1 MKKRLLCT
9 LLSLSLC
16 ATPLFAAVPTKADTT
31 DETPAPSASAT
42 AATTASPTPKPTT
55 TPFKDPDALTS
66 STLVGTSPFTTSKYT
81 HSSVFIGKKVY
92 HGIDVSYH
100 NGTIDWAKA
109 AADGVHYAFI
119 RVGYRGYGS
128 GKIAADP
135 KFETY
140 IKGATAAGIAVGLY
154 FFTEAKTE
162 TEAKEE
168 AAYCI
173 EQAKN
178 YTISLP
184 IAFDYE
190 YQYNAAGQLVS
201 PKAGIS
207 KAAATANCR
216 AFCDAIS
223 AAGYTPM
230 IYANSSDLKTLI
242 DGTTLEQD
250 YPIWLANYTTKTKYT
265 GKYDIW
271 QYSSK
276 GSVAG
281 ISTKVD
287 CNFWYSA
294 SDVDK
299 VNFEDRK
306 PKNIKKLTATG
317 GTKKITLTWNRSGNA
332 NGYQIYR
339 TNTYN
344 GSYKKVKT
352 ITSKST
358 LKWTNTKL
366 SADREYYYKVRPYRV
381 VDGKTYYGSYLKV
394 TAATS
399 PAGKAFEAPKNLKML
414 KKPSAS
420 SGKRVT
426 IPGGATTVYLG
437 KTVLKNKKKFYHVQY
452 KKGKKVYEGYVKS
465 FKGLKLRKYC
475 TTKAKVTLKATA
487 KSSAKTVVKIPKNTQ
502 ILILGTKKSGGKT
515 WYRTSY
521 HKGRKY
527 FRGYVLQSKT
537 KGK

>member
-1 MKKRLLCT
+1 MKKSLLCT

-16 ATPLFAAVPTKADTT
+16 VASLTAAIPAKADTT
-31 DETPAPSASAT
+31 SATPAPSANAT
-42 AATTASPTPKPTT
+42 ATATSSPTPIPTT
-55 TPFKDPDALTS
+55 TPFKDPDALTD
-66 STLVGTSPFTTSKYT
+66 STLVSTSPFTTSKYT
-81 HSSVFIGKKVY
+81 HSNVFIGKKVY

-100 NGTIDWAKA
+100 NGVIDWAKA

-135 KFETY
+135 KFDTY
-140 IKGATAAGIAVGLY
+140 IKEATNAGIAVGLY

-162 TEAKEE
+162 AEAKEE
-168 AAYCI
+168 ATYCI
-173 EQAKN
+173 EQAKK
-178 YTISLP
+178 YTVTLP

-216 AFCDAIS
+216 AFCDTIS

-242 DGTTLEQD
+242 DGAALEKD
-250 YPIWLANYTTKTKYT
+250 YPIWLANYTTQTKYT

-276 GSVAG
+276 GTVAG
-281 ISTKVD
+281 ITTKVD

-294 SDVDK
+294 SDITK
-299 VNFEDRK
+299 TNYENHK
-306 PKNIKKLTATG
+306 PKNITKLTASG
-317 GTKKITLTWNRSGNA
+317 GAKKITLTWKRSSNA

-339 TNTYN
+339 TNTYD

-352 ITSKST
+352 ITSKTT
-358 LKWTNTKL
+358 LKWTNSKL

-414 KKPSAS
+414 KKPSTS
-420 SGKRVT
+420 SAKRIT
-426 IPGGATTVYLG
+426 IPGGATTIYLG
-437 KTVLKNKKKFYHVQY
+437 KTVLSNKKKFYHVQY
-452 KKGKKVYEGYVKS
+452 KTGKTVYEGYVTS
-465 FKGLKLRKYC
+465 FKGVKLRKYC
-475 TTKAKVTLKATA
+475 TTKAKVALKSSA
-487 KSSAKTVVKIPKNTQ
+487 KSSAKSVVKIPKNTQ
-502 ILILGTKKSGGKT
+502 ILILRTKKSGGKT
-515 WYRTSY
+515 WHRTSY
-521 HKGRKY
+521 YKNGRY

-537 KGK
+537 K